1 MDKKSILEVSFVQVS
16 QDIGTN
22 ILACL
27 SGLFEDE
34 YHLKS
39 FFLHVSGGSGYEISI
54 GGLPLADMTEILP
67 ILPQQ
72 MFEPLI

>member
-39 FFLHVSGGSGYEISI
+39 FFCMYKGDQAMRSALGDY
-54 GGLPLADMTEILP
+54 L
-67 ILPQQ
+67 
-72 MFEPLI
+72 